1 MYNLHTHI
9 AVIDNMRLIFQATT
23 SSLLSSERLEN
34 APVQIG
40 LEPDEQLPA
49 QRWMW
54 QPISIACTL
63 NILAPKRHIASCA
76 RSERFAV
83 YLGSLIGSDSDFLIS
98 AAPLSAT
105 VSQSLAA
112 PTTFSRC
119 CKVMEQCG

>member
-1 MYNLHTHI
+1 MCNLHTHT
-9 AVIDNMRLIFQATT
+9 AVIGNVRLIFQAIT
-23 SSLLSSERLEN
+23 STLLSSERLEN

-76 RSERFAV
+76 RSERFA
-83 YLGSLIGSDSDFLIS
+83 IQSDWFRQRFPDFGRAFECHRKPKS
-98 AAPLSAT
+98 
-105 VSQSLAA
+105 
-112 PTTFSRC
+112 C
-119 CKVMEQCG
+119 CTDHVFAVL